1 LKQVAGII
9 LAAGGSTRYGQ
20 PKQLL
25 DWNGAPLLARVAD
38 EAQAAGLSPVIV
50 VLGSHAEAA
59 RAALDERPLNVVMNW
74 RWSEG
79 LSTSVQ
85 LGLAALPPETGAA
98 ILLQCDQPLLTADL
112 LRAIVGRFE
121 ETGAVIVHPVHAGRR
136 GTPTLFHRRLF
147 PELAAVSGDQGGR
160 ALIATHA
167 DDVATVEVSDPDL
180 LADIDTPAD
189 YERLKVSAN
198 LKPETAKPETVLSH
212 IRHLIIDMDGVLWRG
227 EEPLPGLQEFFG
239 FLRQHDIEFMLA
251 TNNSSRPPEEYQA
264 KLASFGVQ
272 VPLERILTSSLATAA
287 YLATVAPAGTR
298 VFPLGEEG
306 IRSALEGQGFVLADE
321 DVEYVVS
328 GWDRQL
334 TWNRL
339 ADAAFLI
346 QGGAG
351 FVGTNPDVTLPSER
365 GLVPGSGVQ
374 LMALEMTSGV
384 EPVVIGKPEP
394 RMYEEALRRMGA
406 SPETTATIGDR
417 LDTDIAGG
425 VRAGLTTILVLS
437 GIVTEPDL
445 AASSVKPDL
454 VFADT
459 RELVRKWTEQLCS

>member
-1 LKQVAGII
+1 MKQIAGII
-9 LAAGGSTRYGQ
+9 LAAGASTRYGQ

-25 DWNGAPLLARVAD
+25 DWNGVPLLARVAD
-38 EAQAAGLSPVIV
+38 AAQAAGLSPVIV

-85 LGLAALPPETGAA
+85 LGLAALPPQTDAA

-121 ETGAVIVHPVHAGRR
+121 ETGAAIVHPVHAGRR

-189 YERLKVSAN
+189 YERLKDSAN
-198 LKPETAKPETVLSH
+198 LKPVTVKPETALSR

-227 EEPLPGLQEFFG
+227 KEPLPGLQEFFD
-239 FLRQHDIEFMLA
+239 FLRRHDIGFMLA
-251 TNNSSRPPEEYQA
+251 TNNSSRPPVEYQA

-287 YLATVAPAGTR
+287 YLATIAPTGTR

-339 ADAAFLI
+339 AEAAFLI

-351 FVGTNPDVTLPSER
+351 FVGTNPDVTLPTER

-374 LMALEMTSGV
+374 LMALEMTSG
-384 EPVVIGKPEP
+384 EKPVVIGKPEP
-394 RMYEEALRRMGA
+394 RMYQEALQRMDA
-406 SPETTATIGDR
+406 SPDTTATIGDR

-437 GIVTEPDL
+437 GIVTEADL
-445 AASSVKPDL
+445 AASPIKPDL

-459 RELVRKWTEQLCS
+459 RELVRRWREQL

>member
-1 LKQVAGII
+1 
-9 LAAGGSTRYGQ
+9 
-20 PKQLL
+20 
-25 DWNGAPLLARVAD
+25 
-38 EAQAAGLSPVIV
+38 
-50 VLGSHAEAA
+50 
-59 RAALDERPLNVVMNW
+59 
-74 RWSEG
+74 
-79 LSTSVQ
+79 
-85 LGLAALPPETGAA
+85 
-98 ILLQCDQPLLTADL
+98 
-112 LRAIVGRFE
+112 
-121 ETGAVIVHPVHAGRR
+121 
-136 GTPTLFHRRLF
+136 
-147 PELAAVSGDQGGR
+147 
-160 ALIATHA
+160 
-167 DDVATVEVSDPDL
+167 
-180 LADIDTPAD
+180 
-189 YERLKVSAN
+189 
-198 LKPETAKPETVLSH
+198 
-212 IRHLIIDMDGVLWRG
+212 
-227 EEPLPGLQEFFG
+227 
-239 FLRQHDIEFMLA
+239 MLA

-264 KLASFGVQ
+264 KLASFGAQ

-287 YLATVAPAGTR
+287 YLATVAQPGTR

-306 IRSALEGQGFVLADE
+306 IRRALEGQGFVLADK

-339 ADAAFLI
+339 AEAAFLI

-384 EPVVIGKPEP
+384 KPVVIGKPEP
-394 RMYEEALRRMGA
+394 RMYQEALRRMGA

-437 GIVTEPDL
+437 GIVTAADL
-445 AASSVKPDL
+445 AASPIKPDL

-459 RELVRKWTEQLCS
+459 RELVRRWAEQLCV